1 MPRRPAMPVANGDS
15 FRATSWL
22 MLEHLDNEL
31 DAQRRSIEMLRER
44 LDKLLLAIFG
54 VGGAAIA
61 SLVAIIATGA

>member
-1 MPRRPAMPVANGDS
+1 
-15 FRATSWL
+15 

-44 LDKLLLAIFG
+44 LDKLLLAMFG

-61 SLVAIIATGA
+61 SLIAIIATGA